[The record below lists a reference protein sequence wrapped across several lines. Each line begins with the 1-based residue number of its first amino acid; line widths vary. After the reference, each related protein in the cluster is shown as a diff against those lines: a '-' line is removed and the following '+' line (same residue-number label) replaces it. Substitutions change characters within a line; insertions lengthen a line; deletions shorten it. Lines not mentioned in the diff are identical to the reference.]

1 MKEKQLYEL
10 ACNLAQ
16 FLDKMN
22 PWEFRDVFDSIEES
36 VKELEK
42 QILSNPSGLVLFLAD
57 IFEGRYEREDKQTAL
72 ELFESI
78 ETF

>member
-1 MKEKQLYEL
+1 
-10 ACNLAQ
+10 
-16 FLDKMN
+16 MN

-42 QILSNPSGLVLFLAD
+42 QILSNPSDLVLFLAD

>member
-22 PWEFRDVFDSIEES
+22 PWEFRDVFDSIEDS

-42 QILSNPSGLVLFLAD
+42 QILSNPSDLVLFLTD
-57 IFEGRYEREDKQTAL
+57 IFEGKYEKEDKQTAL

-78 ETF
+78 EKF